1 MPLFLFFALLRMQVQ
16 NATGTNVA
24 NKTQL
29 TITLLL
35 GVVIGLASA
44 WQVRGNIGT
53 DVLLPSS
60 WSLLLLL
67 QFYSHESRLH
77 FLDYL
82 VVSWYLHTCLSIAAV
97 P

>member
-1 MPLFLFFALLRMQVQ
+1 MQVQ

-44 WQVRGNIGT
+44 WQVRRNIASTTVVGFV
-53 DVLLPSS
+53 DGLHLLVHIDSK
-60 WSLLLLL
+60 SL
-67 QFYSHESRLH
+67 F
-77 FLDYL
+77 
-82 VVSWYLHTCLSIAAV
+82 T
-97 P
+97 